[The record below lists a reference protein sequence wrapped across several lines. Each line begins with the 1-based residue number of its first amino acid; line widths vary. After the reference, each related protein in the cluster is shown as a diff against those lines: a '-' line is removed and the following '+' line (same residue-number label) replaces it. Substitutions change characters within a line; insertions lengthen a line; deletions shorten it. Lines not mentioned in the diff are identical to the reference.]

1 MESSP
6 KQSLST
12 MRWWASSIGE
22 IDLIDT
28 DQLLVTINTGNTPP
42 RETLILIYDDD
53 VICLQR
59 RVAQS
64 GNTIKQSDNIGDR
77 GK

>member
-6 KQSLST
+6 QLSLST
-12 MRWWASSIGE
+12 IRWMASSIGE

-28 DQLLVTINTGNTPP
+28 DQLLVAINTGNTPL

-64 GNTIKQSDNIGDR
+64 GNTI
-77 GK
+77 